1 MWDRWH
7 FTPRP
12 VLSEIGLIT
21 LWWKNP
27 IFSPTANYGSLKS
40 AQKIQSNGT
49 VIIAYSWF
57 YDELQASEFLTF
69 PFSKLKLKF
78 SIWNGGTLKLQFR
91 FHYQIAICYSEKYRC
106 STKNEF
112 QFPFHIWNFSLSNW
126 NMKWKVSW
134 NWAIIQTL
142 TFVNWWAGR
151 IVRTYWWY
159 QIWDQKSSSKDLRA
173 RKRTP
178 YK

>member
-1 MWDRWH
+1 MRSVAFYTTSCALWN
-7 FTPRP
+7 RP
-12 VLSEIGLIT
+12 YFKSLIFLKFRTIGGT

-78 SIWNGGTLKLQFR
+78 PIWNGGTLKLQFR
-91 FHYQIAICYSEKYRC
+91 FHYQITICYSEKYRC

-134 NWAIIQTL
+134 NWAIVSTA
-142 TFVNWWAGR
+142 TS
-151 IVRTYWWY
+151 
-159 QIWDQKSSSKDLRA
+159 D
-173 RKRTP
+173 
-178 YK
+178 

>member
-1 MWDRWH
+1 MRSVAFYTTSCALWN
-7 FTPRP
+7 RP
-12 VLSEIGLIT
+12 YFKSLIFLKFRTIGGT

-126 NMKWKVSW
+126 NMKWKVS
-134 NWAIIQTL
+134 AC
-142 TFVNWWAGR
+142 
-151 IVRTYWWY
+151 
-159 QIWDQKSSSKDLRA
+159 KD
-173 RKRTP
+173 
-178 YK
+178 